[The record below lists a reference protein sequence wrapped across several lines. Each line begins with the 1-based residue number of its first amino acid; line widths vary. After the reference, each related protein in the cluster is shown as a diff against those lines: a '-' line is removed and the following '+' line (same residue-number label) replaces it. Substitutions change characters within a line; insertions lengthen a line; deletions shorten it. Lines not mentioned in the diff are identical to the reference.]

1 MNRPRPST
9 CWAVT
14 SVPRGSGDEPVGL
27 CQAASNFTCSPRGAG
42 MNRDM
47 DTSNHASGHQ
57 VKHDWLTESMVSGA
71 RDVSGM
77 SSPGFDKN
85 TAQGRSSRPARS
97 TARAQSVASS
107 PLRAARYS
115 ASECW
120 RQLALRLFA
129 RRARRPARRRRRRD
143 RSRGPGGSGMRRG
156 AAPALPDQG
165 SPVR

>member
-1 MNRPRPST
+1 
-9 CWAVT
+9 
-14 SVPRGSGDEPVGL
+14 
-27 CQAASNFTCSPRGAG
+27 